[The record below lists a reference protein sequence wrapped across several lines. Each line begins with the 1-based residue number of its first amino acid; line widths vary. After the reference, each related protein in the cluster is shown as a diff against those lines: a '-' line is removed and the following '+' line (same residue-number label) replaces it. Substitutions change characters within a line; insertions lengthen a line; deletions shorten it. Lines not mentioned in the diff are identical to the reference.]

1 MTPES
6 YLNYVTSVALEA
18 AKGYE
23 MTESEAQSFATEFAE
38 DRLASVL
45 DSDSDRD
52 LTLDAN
58 DALDGYDEAALVQP
72 ADLRDDDGD
81 PIF

>member
-1 MTPES
+1 MTPQE
-6 YLNYVTSVALEA
+6 YLKYVTSVALEA

-23 MTESEAQSFATEFAE
+23 MTEAEAQEFAKDFAE
-38 DRLASVL
+38 DRLASIL

-58 DALDGYDEAALVQP
+58 DALDGYDEAALVEP
-72 ADLRDDDGD
+72 ADLRDDGGD